1 MSENTI
7 ITPEQI
13 AEEAQAR
20 QLVKDLPREEL
31 ETQYIH
37 LAKMFADVSEEYQGL
52 QGTIEVLN
60 AHLERERQIN
70 KSIKRKK
77 NGKKHETPWYEL
89 QEALDPE
96 NYTRLPFEDHK
107 AFLLG
112 HVDDVLIIEIPRGS
126 SAAEIRGLQHGL
138 RSLGMTSAALMVEEG
153 IRFLKLR
160 PMSKKEAKEA
170 EEAMKKVKDAE
181 AQAQETDEA
190 EEAEEVGEAAPAD

>member
-13 AEEAQAR
+13 AEEAAAR
-20 QLVKDLPREEL
+20 KLVGDLPRKEL

-52 QGTIEVLN
+52 KGSFDVVSAN
-60 AHLERERQIN
+60 LERERELN
-70 KSIKRKK
+70 KAIKRKK
-77 NGKKHETPWYEL
+77 KGKGKKHETPWYEL
-89 QEALDPE
+89 QEALNPE
-96 NYTRLPFEDHK
+96 NYTRLPFEGD

-153 IRFLKLR
+153 IRFMKLR
-160 PMSKKEAKEA
+160 PLSKKEAKEA
-170 EEAMKKVKDAE
+170 EEALKKVKDAE
-181 AQAQETDEA
+181 EAQEADEA
-190 EEAEEVGEAAPAD
+190 EEDRETAPAD